1 LKREGCPASCP
12 QHSGIVVLVGSQE
25 ANREAVWVAE
35 VARAGATMGA
45 PVEALRAASR
55 YYPQKSADPYQK
67 NMRKYLIVYVNTR
80 KNTYVQQPTV

>member
-1 LKREGCPASCP
+1 
-12 QHSGIVVLVGSQE
+12 VLVGSQE
-25 ANREAVWVAE
+25 ANREAVRVAE
-35 VARAGATMGA
+35 VARAGATIRA

-80 KNTYVQQPTV
+80 KNTYVQQPTI